1 MNLEYEIMFMLITG
15 VVAFIGGFRKA
26 KSTCCCCSLDFERDI
41 DNKLQ
46 AVKVVKRQRSI
57 VQPEPEEPTPKAQ
70 EPPRT
75 WLAW

>member
-57 VQPEPEEPTPKAQ
+57 VQPEPEEPQ
-70 EPPRT
+70 PPPAT
-75 WLAW
+75 KSWFG